1 MSGVAVAMLDDH
13 GPRVMAHACLGQRK
27 GGRAEGAFGRHPAD
41 QPLGAPAS
49 GTVIDLMLPIHG
61 MISAACGI
69 VPHVQIAERWNRS
82 HTKFLSA

>member
-1 MSGVAVAMLDDH
+1 MARIAIAVLDDH
-13 GPRVMAHACLGQRK
+13 RSRVMAHAGLGQRK
-27 GGRAEGAFGRHPAD
+27 GGRAEGAFGRHPPD

-49 GTVIDLMLPIHG
+49 GTMIDLMLPIHG

-69 VPHVQIAERWNRS
+69 MPHVQIAERWNRS

>member
-1 MSGVAVAMLDDH
+1 MARIAIAVLDDH
-13 GPRVMAHACLGQRK
+13 RPGVMAHAGLGQRE
-27 GGRAEGAFGRHPAD
+27 GSRAEGAFGRHPPD

-49 GTVIDLMLPIHG
+49 GTMIDLMLPIHG

-69 VPHVQIAERWNRS
+69 MPHVQIAERWNRS